1 MSIVELNKDIK
12 VTTNSAFFVLE
23 TGTSLFIMGC
33 NLYPGSVELWFEG
46 LPFGFSY
53 IVDLISQVKFLVT
66 VMLQWA
72 RDKYYLS

>member
-1 MSIVELNKDIK
+1 MPIVELNKDIK

-23 TGTSLFIMGC
+23 SGASLSIMGSD
-33 NLYPGSVELWFEG
+33 LYPGSVELWFEG
-46 LPFGFSY
+46 LPLGFSY
-53 IVDLISQVKFLVT
+53 FVDLISQVKFLVT